1 MSSIQS
7 SPLQVL
13 EDPLYATSLICMG
26 EASQNARTIVLVMFG
41 ISWHPCLAFS
51 SMCTYYY
58 DER

>member
-26 EASQNARTIVLVMFG
+26 EASQN
-41 ISWHPCLAFS
+41 
-51 SMCTYYY
+51 SMMDNSTGNV
-58 DER
+58 RNFMAPMLGF

>member
-26 EASQNARTIVLVMFG
+26 EASQNNAMMDNSTGNVRNFMAPMLGF
-41 ISWHPCLAFS
+41 
-51 SMCTYYY
+51 
-58 DER
+58 